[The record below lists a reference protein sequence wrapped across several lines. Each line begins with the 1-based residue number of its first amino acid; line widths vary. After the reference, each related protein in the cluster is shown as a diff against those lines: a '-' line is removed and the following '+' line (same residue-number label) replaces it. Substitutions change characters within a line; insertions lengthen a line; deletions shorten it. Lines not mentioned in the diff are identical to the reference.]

1 MFVLSRNFFP
11 KLFPN
16 ARNVFGRMLG
26 LRNSVIFQKEQRQ
39 VFQNQT
45 KLMQSIYYQEKLVFW
60 AYALS

>member
-1 MFVLSRNFFP
+1 
-11 KLFPN
+11 
-16 ARNVFGRMLG
+16 MLG